1 MQKNMRNAFN
11 LIMAIGMILILSG
24 AAIMT
29 LKYVSISAK
38 HISDSYIKEQAEIF
52 AQSVIEATILKIEG
66 IDRKISHADDSA
78 ETFEGNCIKTLNF
91 NSADDKF
98 HADVTITKYYLYKGV
113 DNDGQYHCNDTNL
126 DVNIS
131 TRESHGY
138 VMIETV
144 VTTNPNNEKVNQSNI
159 RIAKRSLQRP

>member
-11 LIMAIGMILILSG
+11 LLMAIGMILILSG

-52 AQSVIEATILKIEG
+52 AQSVMEATILKIEG
-66 IDRKISHADDSA
+66 YKRTTNSDCLH
-78 ETFEGNCIKTLNF
+78 TLSF
-91 NSADDKF
+91 HSSDGKF
-98 HADVTITKYYLYKGV
+98 DANIIITHYYLYNGK
-113 DNDGQYHCNDTNL
+113 DNDGINTLTNCNSNI
-126 DVNIS
+126 VPIS

-144 VTTNPNNEKVNQSNI
+144 VTTNQNNAKIKGSMPI
-159 RIAKRSLQRP
+159 RIVKRSLQRP